1 MSLRGWLVLA
11 LLAVMAVFAVE
22 GGEYSTWD
30 YRALQREVA
39 DEQAR
44 QVRLTEMVD
53 SLTRL
58 RKAIETD
65 PAVQERIAREQY
77 GMIRPGERLYRL
89 APAPAAGRGANADVP

>member
-1 MSLRGWLVLA
+1 MSVRGWLVLA
-11 LLAVMAVFAVE
+11 LLVVMGVFAFE

-30 YRALQREVA
+30 YRALQHELA

-44 QVRLTEMVD
+44 QVRLRQMVD

-58 RKAIETD
+58 RKSIETD

-89 APAPAAGRGANADVP
+89 APVDKDVP

>member
-1 MSLRGWLVLA
+1 MSVRGWLVLA
-11 LLAVMAVFAVE
+11 LLAVMAIFAVE

-30 YRALQREVA
+30 YRALQQELANV
-39 DEQAR
+39 QAR

-58 RKAIETD
+58 RKSVETD

-89 APAPAAGRGANADVP
+89 APAEDDAP

>member
-1 MSLRGWLVLA
+1 MTVRGWMVLA
-11 LLAVMAVFAVE
+11 ILGVMGVFAVQ

-30 YRALQREVA
+30 YRALKHELR
-39 DEQAR
+39 DEEAHEAR
-44 QVRLTEMVD
+44 LSRMVD

-77 GMIRPGERLYRL
+77 GMIRPGERLYKL
-89 APAPAAGRGANADVP
+89 APVSPTVP

>member
-1 MSLRGWLVLA
+1 MSVRGWLVLA
-11 LLAVMAVFAVE
+11 LLVVMAVFAVE

-30 YRALQREVA
+30 YRKLKRELA

-44 QVRLTEMVD
+44 QVRLTQMVD

-58 RKAIETD
+58 RKSIETD

-89 APAPAAGRGANADVP
+89 APADDGAP

>member
-1 MSLRGWLVLA
+1 MSVRGWLVLA
-11 LLAVMAVFAVE
+11 LLAVMAIFAVE

-30 YRALQREVA
+30 YRALRHELA
-39 DEQAR
+39 NEQAR

-58 RKAIETD
+58 RKSVETD

-89 APAPAAGRGANADVP
+89 APAEGDAP

>member
-1 MSLRGWLVLA
+1 MSVRGWLVLA
-11 LLAVMAVFAVE
+11 LLAVMAIFAVD

-30 YRALQREVA
+30 YRALRHELA
-39 DEQAR
+39 NEQAR

-58 RKAIETD
+58 RKSIETD

-89 APAPAAGRGANADVP
+89 APAEDDAP

>member
-1 MSLRGWLVLA
+1 MSVRGWVVLA
-11 LLAVMAVFAVE
+11 LLVVMAVFAVE

-30 YRALQREVA
+30 YRALKRELA

-44 QVRLTEMVD
+44 QVRLTQMVD

-58 RKAIETD
+58 RKSIETD

-89 APAPAAGRGANADVP
+89 APATPAKAGAP

>member
-1 MSLRGWLVLA
+1 MSVRGWLVLA
-11 LLAVMAVFAVE
+11 LLVVMAAFAVE

-30 YRALQREVA
+30 YRALKRELG
-39 DEQAR
+39 DEEAR
-44 QVRLTEMVD
+44 QVRLTRMVD

-58 RKAIETD
+58 RHAIETD

-89 APAPAAGRGANADVP
+89 APADDGAP

>member
-1 MSLRGWLVLA
+1 
-11 LLAVMAVFAVE
+11 MAAFAVE

-30 YRALQREVA
+30 YRALKRELG

-44 QVRLTEMVD
+44 QVRLTRMVD

-58 RKAIETD
+58 RHSIETD

-89 APAPAAGRGANADVP
+89 APASPDDAP

>member
-1 MSLRGWLVLA
+1 MSVRGWLVLA
-11 LLAVMAVFAVE
+11 LLAVMAIFAVE

-30 YRALQREVA
+30 YRALQHELA
-39 DEQAR
+39 NEQAR
-44 QVRLTEMVD
+44 QVRLTGMVD

-58 RKAIETD
+58 RKSIETD

-89 APAPAAGRGANADVP
+89 APAEGDAP